1 MNNYQLTDIISFVA
15 VETASKKVHEN
26 SDIDRDLRWTGDDFD
41 ELMEKYAQRY
51 QVDMS
56 SYLWYFHSAEEGNNL
71 GSAFFKAPNEL
82 VEHIP
87 ITPKMLFEF
96 AQKGKWDLEYPE
108 HTLPKRRYD
117 LIVNGVLVV
126 LSLILL
132 RYFVVMKELLII

>member
-15 VETASKKVHEN
+15 EGTVSKKVYEN

-56 SYLWYFHSAEEGNNL
+56 SYLWYFHHAEEGNNF
-71 GSAFFKAPNEL
+71 GSAFFRAPNEL

-87 ITPKMLFEF
+87 VTPKLLFEF
-96 AQKGKWDLEYPE
+96 AQKGKWDLDYPE

-117 LIVNGVLVV
+117 LIANGVFWLV
-126 LSLILL
+126 L
-132 RYFVVMKELLII
+132 LLIMIWYFIVRRWL